1 MGGQLPKSPKLC
13 LKSCFCPFSA
23 KNHFLSPKFR
33 KGGIADLELSAGTK
47 RVLLSLLECSKG
59 VEMDK
64 IVVHHWKGL
73 SNTILRA
80 KNFVFVLFSV
90 YCEQLFL
97 YENDPNMEKV

>member
-33 KGGIADLELSAGTK
+33 RGGIADLELSAGTK

-64 IVVHHWKGL
+64 IVVHHSEGL
-73 SNTILRA
+73 SNTI
-80 KNFVFVLFSV
+80 
-90 YCEQLFL
+90 
-97 YENDPNMEKV
+97 